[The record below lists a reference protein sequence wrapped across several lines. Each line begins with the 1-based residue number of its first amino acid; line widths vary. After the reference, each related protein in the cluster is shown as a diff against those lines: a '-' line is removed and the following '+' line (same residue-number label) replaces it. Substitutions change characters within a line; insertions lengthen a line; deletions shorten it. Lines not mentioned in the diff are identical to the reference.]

1 MQKLTLLGCVFA
13 TAFSVLAQSAPA
25 GFTYNV
31 MTGATSR
38 GPQGAGPVQ
47 ILFRIDRDDYRSY
60 GNASAGS
67 NQVLGAQIIMQDQ
80 YALIGGQEQYD
91 IRLYGEDLATPRP
104 SFPNFAPD
112 QPVGT
117 NELVHMGPFT
127 TPVGGTIA
135 DPRGAWVIA
144 VAFATPIALPN
155 NQDIFIGVQFQAA
168 GAANA
173 SATPT
178 TWPNDGLSLHTSLG
192 AGGLAAIFDDKGQ
205 GAISGG
211 VTANSYMLVH
221 DVANSIY
228 SYAGGAHQGQ
238 ADLLVSSTVGRGV
251 ITVVTNQVSYS
262 LTNTLPGTA
271 SFFSALHPDARA
283 VPLHPGRADT
293 VGYTYL
299 GAPAGNLIFYLLN
312 FGFGASPIELGTLVP
327 GSSGMACLDLASAI
341 TLGFQIAGGSNVDT
355 MQFPLS
361 PAARRLI
368 GGTNLAFQG
377 ITFDAANNIL
387 RAAACGAVKF

>member
-13 TAFSVLAQSAPA
+13 TAFSVLAQIAPA

-168 GAANA
+168 GV
-173 SATPT
+173 ATE
-178 TWPNDGLSLHTSLG
+178 
-192 AGGLAAIFDDKGQ
+192 
-205 GAISGG
+205 G
-211 VTANSYMLVH
+211 VR
-221 DVANSIY
+221 
-228 SYAGGAHQGQ
+228 Q
-238 ADLLVSSTVGRGV
+238 
-251 ITVVTNQVSYS
+251 
-262 LTNTLPGTA
+262 
-271 SFFSALHPDARA
+271 
-283 VPLHPGRADT
+283 
-293 VGYTYL
+293 
-299 GAPAGNLIFYLLN
+299 
-312 FGFGASPIELGTLVP
+312 E
-327 GSSGMACLDLASAI
+327 
-341 TLGFQIAGGSNVDT
+341 
-355 MQFPLS
+355 
-361 PAARRLI
+361 
-368 GGTNLAFQG
+368 
-377 ITFDAANNIL
+377 NI
-387 RAAACGAVKF
+387 